1 MPESKTNLHNVQEKT
16 CNALHTVQSGR
27 MKPNKEQT
35 RKILQAIE
43 ECDRYIAK
51 ESPRA
56 ADLRPV
62 EIQKLLEF
70 YIAHRAK
77 LAAMIS

>member
-1 MPESKTNLHNVQEKT
+1 MCKKRL
-16 CNALHTVQSGR
+16 ALRCTVCSLMR

-51 ESPRA
+51 ESPRS
-56 ADLRPV
+56 ADLRSA
-62 EIQKLLEF
+62 EIKKLLAF

-77 LAAMIS
+77 LLAMIS